1 MCPNGDGDAQSHS
14 STTIRRKAKPAHS
27 RLNILEQVLTLKGRL
42 DTSNGKWQGDIKLR
56 KKFFADSK
64 FPLFTRADVGASYS
78 TKSDEVLY
86 GLKAKKCIELSP
98 DGLLSLDVKGGY
110 QMAAALPTTKKVWDC
125 RVELSQKVF
134 NFTEDQDVKVKL
146 GYDVAT
152 RKPYGQIRENNWTL
166 NTDFRKKFSLNYD
179 L

>member
-1 MCPNGDGDAQSHS
+1 
-14 STTIRRKAKPAHS
+14 
-27 RLNILEQVLTLKGRL
+27 
-42 DTSNGKWQGDIKLR
+42 
-56 KKFFADSK
+56 
-64 FPLFTRADVGASYS
+64 
-78 TKSDEVLY
+78 
-86 GLKAKKCIELSP
+86 
-98 DGLLSLDVKGGY
+98 
-110 QMAAALPTTKKVWDC
+110 MAAALPTTKKVWDC